1 MQRGR
6 LAGFTMIELM
16 VTIVVAVVLISLAVP
31 SFRDLIDKSRLRSA
45 TDDIVNLLN
54 TSRASAV
61 RLGLDVNA
69 SVTITSATSWCA
81 GAISAVDPET
91 VTVGDPS
98 GTAAACD
105 CTSTTACALSD
116 LGTLAGQTSRVSS
129 DSYSGVQLASNSTG
143 NTILV
148 GNGGLVFNSKFGAL
162 DLSALS
168 GLDYLTVTSLT
179 GQSFDENYGCSAR
192 ADLRLHFEGI
202 RIWLPIMLNQINYSN
217 RRSVRGF
224 SLIELM
230 ISVTIGL
237 IVAAGA
243 VKLIVAIDQ
252 ANSETIQSTRLTQE
266 VRGLANLIAAD
277 LKRVQRVSDP
287 IAEVGQGTNANC
299 LSAASQVT
307 PAQPCYTFQR
317 GSYRSHGDAMR
328 HIWLHRDDRDGYYEF
343 IGLQLQIR
351 SPRRGSQWR
360 RLGSFG
366 PTCHRPEHSRHGAPI
381 DGFRGGGCYMPDYR
395 FNDVHAQF
403 ERGRRHQLVLQF
415 SRRPQDVLLQLG
427 DRIVST
433 QHHGRD
439 GPCRERDRYM
449 HYRKVAGR

>member
-168 GLDYLTVTSLT
+168 SLDYLTVTSLT
-179 GQSFDENYGCSAR
+179 GKY
-192 ADLRLHFEGI
+192 
-202 RIWLPIMLNQINYSN
+202 
-217 RRSVRGF
+217 
-224 SLIELM
+224 
-230 ISVTIGL
+230 
-237 IVAAGA
+237 
-243 VKLIVAIDQ
+243 
-252 ANSETIQSTRLTQE
+252 STRIT
-266 VRGLANLIAAD
+266 IAA
-277 LKRVQRVSDP
+277 LGQTYVCTSKGFVS
-287 IAEVGQGTNANC
+287 
-299 LSAASQVT
+299 
-307 PAQPCYTFQR
+307 
-317 GSYRSHGDAMR
+317 
-328 HIWLHRDDRDGYYEF
+328 GYP
-343 IGLQLQIR
+343 
-351 SPRRGSQWR
+351 S
-360 RLGSFG
+360 
-366 PTCHRPEHSRHGAPI
+366 C
-381 DGFRGGGCYMPDYR
+381 
-395 FNDVHAQF
+395 
-403 ERGRRHQLVLQF
+403 
-415 SRRPQDVLLQLG
+415 
-427 DRIVST
+427 
-433 QHHGRD
+433 
-439 GPCRERDRYM
+439 
-449 HYRKVAGR
+449 